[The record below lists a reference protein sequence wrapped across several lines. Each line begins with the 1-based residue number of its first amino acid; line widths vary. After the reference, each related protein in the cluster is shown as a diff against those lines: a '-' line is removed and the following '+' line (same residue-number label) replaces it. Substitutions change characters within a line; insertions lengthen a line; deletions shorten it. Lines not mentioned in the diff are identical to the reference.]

1 MKKRKDDKMIELIE
15 YPKCST
21 CKKAKKWLQDH
32 QIEFRDRDITK
43 DTPTKEELKTYLKIS
58 QYPIKK
64 FFNTS
69 GNLYKEFALK
79 DKLDTM
85 SEDEKL
91 ELLSQHGMLIK
102 RPLVVS
108 DSFILVGFREK
119 EWNELLCEKNM
130 L

>member
-1 MKKRKDDKMIELIE
+1 MVQFIE

-21 CKKAKKWLQDH
+21 CKKAKTWLEEH
-32 QIEFRDRDITK
+32 HIEFHDRDITTE
-43 DTPTKEELKTYLKIS
+43 TPTKEELKTYLKIS

>member
-1 MKKRKDDKMIELIE
+1 MYDFYW

-58 QYPIKK
+58 QYPIKRY
-64 FFNTS
+64 FNTS

-91 ELLSQHGMLIK
+91 EILSQHGMLIK
-102 RPLVVS
+102 RPIVVS

-119 EWNELLCEKNM
+119 EWNEILCKKNM

>member
-1 MKKRKDDKMIELIE
+1 MIQFIE

-21 CKKAKKWLQDH
+21 CKKAKKWLEEH
-32 QIEFRDRDITK
+32 QIEFQDRDITTE
-43 DTPTKEELKTYLKIS
+43 TPTKEELRSYLKIS

-69 GNLYKEFALK
+69 GNLYKEFSLK
-79 DKLDTM
+79 EKLDTM
-85 SEDEKL
+85 SEEEKL

>member
-1 MKKRKDDKMIELIE
+1 MIQFIE
-15 YPKCST
+15 YSKCST
-21 CKKAKKWLQDH
+21 CKKAKKWLEEH
-32 QIEFRDRDITK
+32 QIEFQDRDITK
-43 DTPTKEELKTYLKIS
+43 ETPTKEELRNYLKIS

-69 GNLYKEFALK
+69 GNLYKEFSLK
-79 DKLDTM
+79 EKLDTM
-85 SEDEKL
+85 SEEEKL

>member
-1 MKKRKDDKMIELIE
+1 MIELIE

-21 CKKAKKWLQDH
+21 CKKAKTWLEEH
-32 QIEFRDRDITK
+32 HIEFHDRDITTE
-43 DTPTKEELKTYLKIS
+43 TPTKEELKTYLKIS

-79 DKLDTM
+79 GKLDTM

-108 DSFILVGFREK
+108 DSFILEKKKKK

>member
-1 MKKRKDDKMIELIE
+1 MIQFIE

-21 CKKAKKWLQDH
+21 CKKAKKWLEEH
-32 QIEFRDRDITK
+32 QIEFQDRDITTE
-43 DTPTKEELKTYLKIS
+43 TPTKEELRSYLKIS

-69 GNLYKEFALK
+69 GNLYKEFSLK
-79 DKLDTM
+79 EKLDTM
-85 SEDEKL
+85 SEEEKL

-108 DSFILVGFREK
+108 DSFILVGFRE
-119 EWNELLCEKNM
+119 
-130 L
+130 

>member
-1 MKKRKDDKMIELIE
+1 MIQFIE

-21 CKKAKKWLQDH
+21 CKKAKTWLKEH
-32 QIEFRDRDITK
+32 HIEFHDRDITTE
-43 DTPTKEELKTYLKIS
+43 TPTKEELKTYLKIS

>member
-1 MKKRKDDKMIELIE
+1 MIELIE

-91 ELLSQHGMLIK
+91 ELLSKHGMLIK

>member
-1 MKKRKDDKMIELIE
+1 MIQFIE

-58 QYPIKK
+58 QYPIKRY
-64 FFNTS
+64 FNTS
-69 GNLYKEFALK
+69 GNLYEEFALK

-91 ELLSQHGMLIK
+91 EILSQHGMLIK
-102 RPLVVS
+102 RPIVVS

-119 EWNELLCEKNM
+119 EWNEILCKQNM

>member
-1 MKKRKDDKMIELIE
+1 MIELIE

-58 QYPIKK
+58 QYPIKRY
-64 FFNTS
+64 FNTS

-91 ELLSQHGMLIK
+91 EILSQHGMLIK
-102 RPLVVS
+102 RPIVVS

-119 EWNELLCEKNM
+119 EWNEILCKKNM

>member
-1 MKKRKDDKMIELIE
+1 MLLFVE

-32 QIEFRDRDITK
+32 QIEFHDRDITK

-58 QYPIKK
+58 QYPIKRY
-64 FFNTS
+64 FNTS

-91 ELLSQHGMLIK
+91 EILSQHGMLIK
-102 RPLVVS
+102 RPIVVS

-119 EWNELLCEKNM
+119 EWNEILCKKNM

>member
-1 MKKRKDDKMIELIE
+1 MIQFIE

-32 QIEFRDRDITK
+32 QIEFHDRDITK

-58 QYPIKK
+58 QYPIKRY
-64 FFNTS
+64 FNTS

-91 ELLSQHGMLIK
+91 EILSQHGMLIK
-102 RPLVVS
+102 RPIVVS

>member
-1 MKKRKDDKMIELIE
+1 MIELIE

-32 QIEFRDRDITK
+32 QIEFHDRDITK

-58 QYPIKK
+58 QYPIKRY
-64 FFNTS
+64 FNTS
-69 GNLYKEFALK
+69 GNLYKEFDLK

-91 ELLSQHGMLIK
+91 EILSQHGMLIK
-102 RPLVVS
+102 RPIVVS

-119 EWNELLCEKNM
+119 EWNEILCKKNM

>member
-1 MKKRKDDKMIELIE
+1 MVELIE

-21 CKKAKKWLQDH
+21 CKKAKKWLYDH
-32 QIEFRDRDITK
+32 NIEFHVRDITIE
-43 DTPTKEELKTYLKIS
+43 TPTKEELKKYLTIS
-58 QYPIKK
+58 QYPMKK

-69 GNLYKEFALK
+69 GNLYKEYSLK
-79 DKLDTM
+79 DRLDTM

-130 L
+130 

>member
-1 MKKRKDDKMIELIE
+1 MIELIE

-21 CKKAKKWLQDH
+21 CKKAKTWLEEH
-32 QIEFRDRDITK
+32 HIEFHDRDITTE
-43 DTPTKEELKTYLKIS
+43 TPTKEELKTYLKIS

>member
-1 MKKRKDDKMIELIE
+1 MIQFIE

-21 CKKAKKWLQDH
+21 CKKAKKWLEEH
-32 QIEFRDRDITK
+32 QIEFQDRDITK
-43 DTPTKEELKTYLKIS
+43 ETPTKEELRNYLKIS

-69 GNLYKEFALK
+69 GNLYKEFSLK
-79 DKLDTM
+79 EKLDTM
-85 SEDEKL
+85 SEEEKL

>member
-1 MKKRKDDKMIELIE
+1 MIELIE

-58 QYPIKK
+58 QYPIKR
-64 FFNTS
+64 FFNIS

>member
-1 MKKRKDDKMIELIE
+1 MIQFIE

-21 CKKAKKWLQDH
+21 CKKAKKWLEEH
-32 QIEFRDRDITK
+32 QIEFQDRDITTE
-43 DTPTKEELKTYLKIS
+43 TPTKEELRNYLKKS

-69 GNLYKEFALK
+69 GNLYKEFSLK
-79 DKLDTM
+79 EKLDTM
-85 SEDEKL
+85 SEEEKL

>member
-1 MKKRKDDKMIELIE
+1 MNLFIC
-15 YPKCST
+15 YSKCST
-21 CKKAKKWLQDH
+21 CKKA
-32 QIEFRDRDITK
+32 RDFLNENHISFQERDIK
-43 DTPTKEELKTYLKIS
+43 SENPSYEELKKWYLMS
-58 QYPIKK
+58 GFSLRK

-69 GNLYKEFALK
+69 GNLYKEFSLK
-79 DKLDTM
+79 EKLDTM
-85 SEDEKL
+85 SEEEKL

>member
-1 MKKRKDDKMIELIE
+1 MIELIE

-58 QYPIKK
+58 QYPIKRY
-64 FFNTS
+64 FNTS

-91 ELLSQHGMLIK
+91 EILSQHGMLIK
-102 RPLVVS
+102 RPIVVS

-119 EWNELLCEKNM
+119 EWNEILCEKNM

>member
-1 MKKRKDDKMIELIE
+1 MIQFIE

-21 CKKAKKWLQDH
+21 CKKAKTWLEEH
-32 QIEFRDRDITK
+32 HIEFHDRDITTE
-43 DTPTKEELKTYLKIS
+43 TPTKEELKTYLKIS

-108 DSFILVGFREK
+108 NSFILVGFREK
-119 EWNELLCEKNM
+119 EWNELLCEQNM

>member
-1 MKKRKDDKMIELIE
+1 MIELIE
-15 YPKCST
+15 YSKCST
-21 CKKAKKWLQDH
+21 CKKAKTWLEEH
-32 QIEFRDRDITK
+32 HIEFHDRDITTE
-43 DTPTKEELKTYLKIS
+43 TPTKEELKTYLKIS

>member
-1 MKKRKDDKMIELIE
+1 MYTMYW

-21 CKKAKKWLQDH
+21 CKKAKKWLEEH
-32 QIEFRDRDITK
+32 QIEFQDRDIMTE
-43 DTPTKEELKTYLKIS
+43 TPTKEELRNYLKIS

-69 GNLYKEFALK
+69 GNLYKEFSLK
-79 DKLDTM
+79 EKLDTM
-85 SEDEKL
+85 SEEEKL

>member
-1 MKKRKDDKMIELIE
+1 MIQFIE

-21 CKKAKKWLQDH
+21 CKKAKKWLEEH
-32 QIEFRDRDITK
+32 QIEFQDRDITTE
-43 DTPTKEELKTYLKIS
+43 TPTKEELRSYLKIS
-58 QYPIKK
+58 HYPIKK

-69 GNLYKEFALK
+69 GNLYKEFSLK
-79 DKLDTM
+79 EKLDTM
-85 SEDEKL
+85 SEEEKL

>member
-1 MKKRKDDKMIELIE
+1 MIQFIE

-21 CKKAKKWLQDH
+21 CKKAKTWLEEH
-32 QIEFRDRDITK
+32 HIEFHDRDITTE
-43 DTPTKEELKTYLKIS
+43 TPIKEELKTYLKIS

>member
-1 MKKRKDDKMIELIE
+1 MIELIE

-21 CKKAKKWLQDH
+21 CKKAKTWLEEH
-32 QIEFRDRDITK
+32 HIEFHDRDITTE
-43 DTPTKEELKTYLKIS
+43 TPIKEELKTYLKIS

-69 GNLYKEFALK
+69 GNLYKKFALK

>member
-1 MKKRKDDKMIELIE
+1 MIQFIE

-21 CKKAKKWLQDH
+21 CKKAKTWLEEH
-32 QIEFRDRDITK
+32 HIEFHNRDITTE
-43 DTPTKEELKTYLKIS
+43 TPTKEELKTYLKIS

>member
-1 MKKRKDDKMIELIE
+1 MIELID

-58 QYPIKK
+58 QYPIKRY
-64 FFNTS
+64 FNTS

-91 ELLSQHGMLIK
+91 EILSQHGMLIK
-102 RPLVVS
+102 RPIVVS

-119 EWNELLCEKNM
+119 EWNEILCKKNM

>member
-1 MKKRKDDKMIELIE
+1 MIELIE

-32 QIEFRDRDITK
+32 QIEFHDRDITK

-58 QYPIKK
+58 QYPIKRY
-64 FFNTS
+64 FNTS

-91 ELLSQHGMLIK
+91 EILSQHGMLIK
-102 RPLVVS
+102 RPIVVS

-119 EWNELLCEKNM
+119 EWNEILCKKNI

>member
-1 MKKRKDDKMIELIE
+1 MVELIE

-21 CKKAKKWLQDH
+21 CKKAKKWLYDH
-32 QIEFRDRDITK
+32 NIEFHDRDITME
-43 DTPTKEELKTYLKIS
+43 TPTKEELKKYLTIS
-58 QYPIKK
+58 QYPMKK

-69 GNLYKEFALK
+69 GNLYKEYSLK
-79 DKLDTM
+79 DRLDTM

-130 L
+130 